1 VPFQSLERKEREKRK
16 ESIISYFGER
26 YNYELVTEGLLMRLL
41 HVTDVTKRFQT
52 TVPKLVREILEIT
65 DKDRVVWISDNG
77 EIKVRKA

>member
-1 VPFQSLERKEREKRK
+1 
-16 ESIISYFGER
+16 
-26 YNYELVTEGLLMRLL
+26 MRLL